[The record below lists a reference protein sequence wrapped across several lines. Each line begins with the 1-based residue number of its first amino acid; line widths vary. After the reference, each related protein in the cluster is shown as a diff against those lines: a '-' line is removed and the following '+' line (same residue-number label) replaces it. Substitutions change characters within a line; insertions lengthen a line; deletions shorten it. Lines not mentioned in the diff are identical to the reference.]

1 MGNMVRKI
9 RCLTVDD
16 IICSFVL
23 RTDLLIKTEEGCGLL
38 VTVENY
44 ESGEEGFSFEG
55 KVLCIDGKNAEKE
68 QRFSAK
74 LGYNLI
80 GNIVF

>member
-1 MGNMVRKI
+1 MGNLVRKI
-9 RCLTVDD
+9 RCLTIDD
-16 IICSFVL
+16 LVCSFVL

-38 VTVENY
+38 VTVEKY
-44 ESGEEGFSFEG
+44 EQGDKGFSFEG

-74 LGYNLI
+74 LGHDLM
-80 GNIVF
+80 GSIVF

>member
-1 MGNMVRKI
+1 MGNAVRSV
-9 RCLTVDD
+9 RHLTIDE

-38 VTVENY
+38 VTVEKY
-44 ESGEEGFSFEG
+44 EQGEEGFSFEG

-74 LGYNLI
+74 LGHDLM